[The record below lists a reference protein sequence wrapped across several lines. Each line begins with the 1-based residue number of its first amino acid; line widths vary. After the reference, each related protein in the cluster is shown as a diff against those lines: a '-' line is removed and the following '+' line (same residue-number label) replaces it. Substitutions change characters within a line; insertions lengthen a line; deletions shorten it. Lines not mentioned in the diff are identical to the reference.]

1 MSGKVYLVGAG
12 PGDPELLTLRALRLL
27 READVVLHDD
37 LVPAGILRLVPPGV
51 QVSSVGKRCG
61 RKSVSQAEINARMIA
76 GAQQGLT
83 VVRLKAGD
91 PGIFGRAGEE
101 IEALV
106 EADVDFELVPGVT
119 SASAA
124 AAGARISLTHRR
136 SASTVIF
143 LTGHTGTGKTENQWP
158 TLNSGDGSLADT
170 TLVVYMPGP
179 DYGQLRD
186 RLRAA
191 GVRGDTPCLLVSGAS
206 TGSEGAYSTTL
217 DKLAEIPVTPAPNIL
232 LVGEITREAH
242 SHVEA
247 DFARINRM
255 VAARTIGSPLIFDRA
270 EIRARGT
277 VKA

>member
-12 PGDPELLTLRALRLL
+12 PGDPELLTLKALRVL

-37 LVPAGILRLVPPGV
+37 LVSAEILRLVPPGV

-61 RKSVSQAEINARMIA
+61 RKSISQAEINSRMTVA
-76 GAQQGLT
+76 AQQGLT
-83 VVRLKAGD
+83 VVRLKSGD
-91 PGIFGRAGEE
+91 PGMFGRAGEE

-106 EADVDFELVPGVT
+106 AADVDFELIPGVT
-119 SASAA
+119 SACAA
-124 AAGARISLTHRR
+124 AAGAGISLTHRR

-143 LTGHTGTGKTENQWP
+143 LTGHTGTGKIENQWP
-158 TLNSGDGSLADT
+158 SLNSGDGRLADT

-179 DYGQLRD
+179 HYGQLRD

-191 GVRGDTPCLLVSGAS
+191 GVRGDAPCLLVSSAS
-206 TGSEGAYSTTL
+206 TGSDRTYSTTV

-242 SHVEA
+242 SHVGS
-247 DFARINRM
+247 DFGRINRM
-255 VAARTIGSPLIFDRA
+255 VAARTAGSPLVFERA
-270 EIRARGT
+270 EIPVRGT
-277 VKA
+277 IKT